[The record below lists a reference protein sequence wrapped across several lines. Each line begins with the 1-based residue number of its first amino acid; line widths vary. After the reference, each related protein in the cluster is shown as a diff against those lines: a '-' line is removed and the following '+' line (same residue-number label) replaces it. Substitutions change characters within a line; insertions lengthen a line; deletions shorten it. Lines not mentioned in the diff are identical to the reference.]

1 MTSDLY
7 GARASRPRGA
17 RALFTGRAG
26 GVSAGDFA
34 SLNLALHVGDDEVA
48 VRENRARLGRAMG
61 VPVVFVDQVH
71 GAEVHVL
78 EAGVPIAELC
88 DAPRAADALVT
99 ARGDVALAI
108 MVADCLPVLLVDAEA
123 GVVGAAHAGRRGL
136 LGGVLQATVRA
147 MAGLGARP
155 GSIAAEIGP
164 SVCGACYEVPAPLRD
179 EAEGILPG
187 IASETSWGTP
197 ALDLRAGAVG
207 ALAAAG
213 LAPGAVLADAAC
225 TVEDHGLF
233 SFRRAARTGRFAGAI
248 RRL

>member
-1 MTSDLY
+1 MTTELS
-7 GARASRPRGA
+7 GARASRLRGA
-17 RALFTGRAG
+17 RALFTGRSG
-26 GVSAGDFA
+26 GVSEGDFA
-34 SLNLALHVGDDEVA
+34 SLNLALHVGDDEAA
-48 VRENRARLGRAMG
+48 VRENRARLGRAMRA
-61 VPVVFVDQVH
+61 PVVYVDQVH
-71 GAEVHVL
+71 GAEVRVL

-88 DAPRAADALVT
+88 DPPRAADALVT

-155 GSIAAEIGP
+155 ESIAAEIGP

-179 EAEGILPG
+179 EAEEILPG

-197 ALDLRAGAVG
+197 ALDLSAGAVI
-207 ALAAAG
+207 ALAAVG
-213 LAPGAVLADAAC
+213 LAPGAVLADAVC

-233 SFRRAARTGRFAGAI
+233 SFRRAARTGRSVGAI
-248 RRL
+248 RRA